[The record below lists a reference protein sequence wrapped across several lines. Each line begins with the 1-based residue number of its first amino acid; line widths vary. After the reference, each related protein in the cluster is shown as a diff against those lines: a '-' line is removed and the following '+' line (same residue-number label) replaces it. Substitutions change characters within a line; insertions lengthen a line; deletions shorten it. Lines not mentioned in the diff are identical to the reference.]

1 MDQQLLFACDL
12 KGLILF
18 VDSGGTITLNQRH
31 THTHFGCQFK
41 KDSVENR
48 AVRSFVYRH
57 FQKANLAILTLIFSG
72 QYLLTLSAR
81 ECGRKR

>member
-31 THTHFGCQFK
+31 THTLAASSK
-41 KDSVENR
+41 K
-48 AVRSFVYRH
+48 
-57 FQKANLAILTLIFSG
+57 TL
-72 QYLLTLSAR
+72 
-81 ECGRKR
+81 

>member
-31 THTHFGCQFK
+31 THTLWLP
-41 KDSVENR
+41 V
-48 AVRSFVYRH
+48 
-57 FQKANLAILTLIFSG
+57 QKRLC
-72 QYLLTLSAR
+72 R
-81 ECGRKR
+81 E